1 MADDLYTKLL
11 ELFRETNIYSAEQGR
26 SLAKLRLPKI
36 IFDFIE
42 GSTGTESAPERNRE
56 GFKQINLRPRVL
68 KNVSNRTLSTN
79 FLSKEYGLPIG
90 FSPMGMCGL
99 SCVNADQHMAKSAL
113 EFNIPV
119 VTSTAASISLEHMR
133 DHAKTNSWFQLYSAS
148 TIEATLPLIERAK
161 LAGYENLVLTV
172 DVPQVSQ
179 RIRDLRNGFAMPFKI
194 GPSQFL
200 DFAFHPRWSVSMYI
214 NGAPSPE
221 NFRVDG
227 VAKFDREASRS
238 AADWAFLKQL
248 RDIWK
253 GRLIIKG
260 VNDTEDALEI
270 KNIGCD
276 AVWVSNHGGRQL
288 DSAPSSISRLPIMRK
303 ALGKEF
309 PIIFDS
315 GVRTGDDVVKALACG
330 ADLVMLG
337 RPILF
342 CLGAQGPKGLRSFLK
357 SLELE
362 ISNIMAQIGIVSIAE
377 IDKNCINFHG
387 GNG

>member
-1 MADDLYTKLL
+1 MADDLYTRLL
-11 ELFRETNIYSAEQGR
+11 ESIRETNIYSAEQGR
-26 SLAKLRLPKI
+26 NLAKLRLPKI

-42 GSTGTESAPERNRE
+42 GSTGTESTPDRNMD
-56 GFKQINLRPRVL
+56 GFKEINLRPRVL
-68 KNVSNRTLSTN
+68 RNVSNRNLTTN
-79 FLSKEYGLPIG
+79 FLSKKYGLPIG
-90 FSPMGMCGL
+90 FAPMGMCGL
-99 SCVNADQHMAKSAL
+99 SCVNADQHMAKCAL

-119 VTSTAASISLEHMR
+119 VVSTAASISLEHMR
-133 DHAKTNSWFQLYSAS
+133 EHAKSNSWFQLYSAS

-161 LAGYENLVLTV
+161 LTGYENLVLTV
-172 DVPQVSQ
+172 DVPQISQ

-200 DFAFHPRWSVSMYI
+200 DFVLHPRWSVSMYL

-221 NFRVDG
+221 NFRIG
-227 VAKFDREASRS
+227 GLAKFDREASRS
-238 AADWAFLKQL
+238 AADWEFLKQL

-270 KNIGCD
+270 KKIGCD

-288 DSAPSSISRLPIMRK
+288 DSAPSSISRLPIIRK
-303 ALGKEF
+303 ALGKGF

-342 CLGAQGPKGLRSFLK
+342 CLSAQGPKGLQSFLK
-357 SLELE
+357 SLEVE
-362 ISNIMAQIGIVSIAE
+362 ISNIMAQIGTTSIAE
-377 IDKNCINFHG
+377 INKNCIISFDK
-387 GNG
+387 NG